1 MTHVFNTERGFK
13 DEYLSGLVSAY
24 SRYLRRVPG
33 ASGVMSVTAPTEGRV
48 STLIGG
54 GSGHYPA
61 FAGLVGPGLSDGAIV
76 GDIFTSPSS
85 EQAHRCIR
93 ALDGGAGV
101 LLSFGNYSGDVMNF
115 GMAAERAR
123 SDGTD
128 VRIVLVTDD
137 VASAPVDRRADRRGI
152 AGGFFVFRAA
162 AAAAHEGRPI
172 DEVEQIA
179 RRVNESTF
187 TFGVAFGGCTF
198 PGRDEPL
205 FVVPPGRIDLGLG
218 IHGEAGIETIDWLP
232 ADQLAEVMVR
242 PLLRERPAGAT
253 RARVL
258 VNGLGSTKYE
268 ELFVL
273 YGSIQRR
280 LVDAGIDVVDPEVG
294 EYVTSLDMAGCS
306 LTLCWLDDE
315 SERLLDAPAMSPGF
329 RTGRLESAV
338 TPMPAVGKRRVAEP
352 PSGAAPTRST
362 PATRLARVIAL
373 AFVEMAEAI
382 ADAEEEL
389 GRLDSLAGDGD
400 HGAGMVRGMTAA
412 ATAAA
417 SSGPRGSDVLKAA
430 ALAFSDAAGGASGA
444 LWGVGLLAAGESIAA
459 VHGSARDTLEEEP
472 DVAAIQPILAAAL
485 AAIMRLGG
493 ALPGDKTMVDALE
506 PFVAEFGGSAE
517 RSVSDAW
524 TAAAAAATAAA
535 GATAN
540 LASSKGR
547 AAVHGDRSRGTPD
560 PGAVSLA
567 VALTAAGKVRLAT

>member
-1 MTHVFNTERGFK
+1 
-13 DEYLSGLVSAY
+13 
-24 SRYLRRVPG
+24 
-33 ASGVMSVTAPTEGRV
+33 
-48 STLIGG
+48 
-54 GSGHYPA
+54 
-61 FAGLVGPGLSDGAIV
+61 
-76 GDIFTSPSS
+76 
-85 EQAHRCIR
+85 
-93 ALDGGAGV
+93 
-101 LLSFGNYSGDVMNF
+101 
-115 GMAAERAR
+115 
-123 SDGTD
+123 
-128 VRIVLVTDD
+128 
-137 VASAPVDRRADRRGI
+137 
-152 AGGFFVFRAA
+152 
-162 AAAAHEGRPI
+162 
-172 DEVEQIA
+172 
-179 RRVNESTF
+179 
-187 TFGVAFGGCTF
+187 
-198 PGRDEPL
+198 
-205 FVVPPGRIDLGLG
+205 
-218 IHGEAGIETIDWLP
+218 
-232 ADQLAEVMVR
+232 
-242 PLLRERPAGAT
+242 
-253 RARVL
+253 
-258 VNGLGSTKYE
+258 
-268 ELFVL
+268 
-273 YGSIQRR
+273 
-280 LVDAGIDVVDPEVG
+280 
-294 EYVTSLDMAGCS
+294 
-306 LTLCWLDDE
+306 
-315 SERLLDAPAMSPGF
+315 
-329 RTGRLESAV
+329 
-338 TPMPAVGKRRVAEP
+338 
-352 PSGAAPTRST
+352 
-362 PATRLARVIAL
+362 
-373 AFVEMAEAI
+373 MAEAI